1 MFYPFFDPTSIP
13 MIFMDPR
20 SNTPHWTHFFPLRS
34 YLSAAA
40 SCTRPSQRTRD
51 MKHPTAGGLFFHQKI
66 WNCHHGKLE
75 LNKQQLE
82 CWIVE
87 PEKQLGDFER
97 KKSLASNLL
106 VNAKDILRSHVP
118 GLLGMFETG
127 PQQAEALQYASF
139 QGFMLKLQA
148 WAE

>member
-1 MFYPFFDPTSIP
+1 
-13 MIFMDPR
+13 
-20 SNTPHWTHFFPLRS
+20 L
-34 YLSAAA
+34 
-40 SCTRPSQRTRD
+40 
-51 MKHPTAGGLFFHQKI
+51 AG
-66 WNCHHGKLE
+66 
-75 LNKQQLE
+75 
-82 CWIVE
+82 
-87 PEKQLGDFER
+87 
-97 KKSLASNLL
+97 NLL